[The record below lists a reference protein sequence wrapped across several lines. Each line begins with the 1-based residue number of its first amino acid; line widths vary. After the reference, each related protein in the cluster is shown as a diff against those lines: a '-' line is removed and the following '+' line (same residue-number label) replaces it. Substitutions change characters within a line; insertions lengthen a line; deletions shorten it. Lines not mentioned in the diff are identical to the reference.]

1 MTKSKIAFLS
11 ISVVLLLLL
20 LGGAVFGQSS
30 QKNNIYRPLSIF
42 AEVFQLVQS
51 NYVESVASDQLL
63 DGAFNGV
70 TDAIDEFSYY
80 VPPAQMAAYK
90 SFSEGDDN
98 GMGLIVTKRFGYA
111 FVMSTIPGSP
121 AAKAG
126 IERGD
131 FIEKVDGKPT
141 QKMAIW
147 QVRSALDENRP
158 VHVQI
163 LRGGQTKRDEFTLQ
177 RAEFHPLAIGEQ
189 QLGSVAYVKI
199 SYFEKGTA
207 SQLATILE
215 RIRKQGTRKVIVDVR
230 NNAGGD
236 VQEAINSADEFLTS
250 GLITSLE
257 GRRAE
262 KKEWQA
268 DRATAY
274 DGDLEVLTD
283 ASTASGGEIFA
294 AAIKGNG
301 RGKTVGLTTYGK
313 AIVQRFIPLPSG
325 GGVYMTVGHFTT
337 PGLKAIKD
345 GGVKPDV
352 IVDLTAQALRD
363 PNNTTKPEDREDLIL
378 EKALTLYGES
388 ASLAAQTK
396 KAA

>member
-11 ISVVLLLLL
+11 ISVALLLLL

-42 AEVFQLVQS
+42 AEVFDLVRS
-51 NYVESVASDQLL
+51 NYVEPVSPDQLL

-121 AAKAG
+121 AAKVG

-131 FIEKVDGKPT
+131 FIEKVDGQPT
-141 QKMAIW
+141 QKLAIW
-147 QVRSALDENRP
+147 QVRSALDANRP
-158 VHVQI
+158 VHLQI
-163 LRGGQTKRDEFTLQ
+163 LRGGQSKRDEFTLQ
-177 RAEFHPLAIGEQ
+177 RAQFHPLALGEQ

-199 SYFEKGTA
+199 PYFEKGTA
-207 SQLATILE
+207 AQLATILD
-215 RIRKQGTRKVIVDVR
+215 RIRKDGTRKLIVDVR

-236 VQEAINSADEFLTS
+236 VQEAISSADAFLTS

-283 ASTASGGEIFA
+283 ASTASGAEIFA

-301 RGKTVGLTTYGK
+301 RGKTVGVTTYGK
-313 AIVQRFIPLPSG
+313 AIVQRFIPLQSG
-325 GGVYMTVGHFTT
+325 GGVYMTIGHYTT
-337 PGLKAIKD
+337 PELKAIKD

-352 IVDLTAQALRD
+352 TVDLTAQALRD

-378 EKALTLYGES
+378 EKALSLYGES
-388 ASLAAQTK
+388 ASLAAQAK

>member
-11 ISVVLLLLL
+11 ISVAMLLLL

-30 QKNNIYRPLSIF
+30 QKNNVYRPLSIF
-42 AEVFQLVQS
+42 AEVFDLVRS
-51 NYVESVASDQLL
+51 NYVEPVQSDQLL
-63 DGAFNGV
+63 EGAFTGV
-70 TDAIDEFSYY
+70 TDAVDEFSYY
-80 VPPAQMAAYK
+80 VPPAQMAAYRN
-90 SFSEGDDN
+90 FSEGDDN
-98 GMGLIVTKRFGYA
+98 GIGLIVTKRFGYA

-131 FIEKVDGKPT
+131 FIEKVDGQPT

-147 QVRSALDENRP
+147 QVRSALDATKPLRL
-158 VHVQI
+158 QI

-177 RAEFHPLAIGEQ
+177 RAQFHPLALTQQ
-189 QLGSVAYVKI
+189 QLGGIAYIKI
-199 SYFEKGTA
+199 PYFEKGI
-207 SQLATILE
+207 SLQLRSALDA
-215 RIRKQGTRKVIVDVR
+215 IRKSGTRKLIIDVR

-236 VQEAINSADEFLTS
+236 VDEAIASADELLSS

-257 GRRAE
+257 GRKVNAR
-262 KKEWQA
+262 KWQA
-268 DRATAY
+268 DRATAF
-274 DGDLEVLTD
+274 DGDVEVLTD

-301 RGKTVGLTTYGK
+301 RGKTVGVTTYGK
-313 AIVQRFIPLPSG
+313 AIVQQFIPLTSG
-325 GGVYMTVGHFTT
+325 GGVFMTIGHFTT
-337 PGLKAIKD
+337 PELKAIKD

-352 IVDLTAQALRD
+352 TVDLTSQALRD
-363 PNNTTKPEDREDLIL
+363 PHEKSTEPREDLIL
-378 EKALTLYGES
+378 EKALSLFGEN
-388 ASLAAQTK
+388 ASLASQLK